1 MLPTPVLPGSSHLK
15 SAPADAAHGNAE
27 SPHGRWKCSACTMT
41 NSEEYV
47 NCTTCMTKRPGKKI
61 DLKEE
66 QKKVKQVAI
75 VNPSFSVRFKA
86 LFSKMPPQWK
96 CSACTFINRGIYSQ
110 CQSCWYLRV
119 QADHYNNEVASE
131 GKVDEK
137 PKVSSEEQ
145 SSSTSTS
152 VFGSI
157 RALFQRSSTNA
168 GQTKGTVG
176 SEAAKEV
183 KEEREGMEERDGE
196 EEMTHGKWKCQQCTL
211 LNPESLEKCS
221 ACDFPKN
228 FDMPALGG
236 DQGSVSPHSLGP
248 NEEHGQ
254 FDAENDRGPVQ
265 LDPEIV
271 LDDVPTPL
279 PVIAAQSPQ
288 DPRHHALLSSQGTP
302 TWRCKVCGA
311 FNVINSGLRQCFICG
326 IGVIPECY
334 LPLAPPVRETYRP
347 YSSPQPRLKGN
358 YVSPNHFPQSQARL
372 QPMPDASRPQ
382 FQDSVEQ
389 DYVNLRQMA
398 LWGQAPQQ
406 VPNPSRNGSS
416 PSHPLTRVNHLHA
429 SSSLSPLHIT
439 SSNGGVSPQSE
450 PSYVNANSSGV
461 YPCRSLRHSMDAN
474 YRDIPILESENLSH
488 LQLQYTPFR
497 VGDCS
502 HDMEESFVDPYVR
515 PRTPMDYHKTPSP
528 PELLKS
534 SEPQGTNQ
542 QDAAAKSHPGRQEK
556 EAEQSRALL
565 EASVVGGHCNR
576 TKCVEERREED
587 VLRANV
593 VYQEILRYSR
603 TSGEP
608 FTDPDFPPA
617 DKSLY
622 SDPSQPVARW
632 QVGKWERP
640 SETRDDFDSQR
651 IEWTV
656 LREARPEDIAQ
667 GVLGNCWVLSALGV
681 IAEQPQL
688 IEDILITKQYCPE
701 VGAYQVRLCRDGRWE
716 VVVVDNC
723 FPCLNTGELV
733 FSKVC

>member
-1 MLPTPVLPGSSHLK
+1 MLSTSVLPDSSHLK
-15 SAPADAAHGNAE
+15 SAPAEAPHSNAE
-27 SPHGRWKCSACTMT
+27 SPHGSWKCSACTMT

-47 NCTTCMTKRPGKKI
+47 NCMACMTKRPGKKI

-66 QKKVKQVAI
+66 QKKAKQVAI
-75 VNPSFSVRFKA
+75 VHPSFSVRFKA
-86 LFSKMPPQWK
+86 LFSKTPPQWK
-96 CSACTFINRGIYSQ
+96 CPACTFINRGINSQ

-119 QADHYNNEVASE
+119 QDDHYNDEVASK

-137 PKVSSEEQ
+137 PRVSSEEQ

-157 RALFQRSSTNA
+157 RALFRRSSLN
-168 GQTKGTVG
+168 GGHSKGAIGIETD
-176 SEAAKEV
+176 KEV
-183 KEEREGMEERDGE
+183 KEEGEGIEERDGE

-211 LNPESLEKCS
+211 LNQESLKKCS

-228 FDMPALGG
+228 FEMPALGG
-236 DQGSVSPHSLGP
+236 DQGSVNPHSLSP

-271 LDDVPTPL
+271 LGDVATPL

-326 IGVIPECY
+326 IGVIPEFY
-334 LPLAPPVRETYRP
+334 LPLAPPVRESYRP

-358 YVSPNHFPQSQARL
+358 YVSPNHFPQSQAQY
-372 QPMPDASRPQ
+372 QPMPPRASQPQ
-382 FQDSVEQ
+382 FQDSVDQ
-389 DYVNLRQMA
+389 DYVNVSQMA
-398 LWGQAPQQ
+398 LWGQARQQ
-406 VPNPSRNGSS
+406 GPNPSHNGSS

-450 PSYVNANSSGV
+450 PSYVNANSHGA
-461 YPCRSLRHSMDAN
+461 YPRRSLRHSMDAN

-497 VGDCS
+497 VGDFS

-515 PRTPMDYHKTPSP
+515 PRTPMDYHKPPSP
-528 PELLKS
+528 PELL
-534 SEPQGTNQ
+534 EPQGANQ
-542 QDAAAKSHPGRQEK
+542 QDVAAKSHGEK
-556 EAEQSRALL
+556 ETEESRALL
-565 EASVVGGHCNR
+565 EASVAGGHWNR

-587 VLRANV
+587 VLCANV

-603 TSGEP
+603 TVS
-608 FTDPDFPPA
+608 A
-617 DKSLY
+617 SL
-622 SDPSQPVARW
+622 SVWRAIFQLIMSNR
-632 QVGKWERP
+632 
-640 SETRDDFDSQR
+640 F
-651 IEWTV
+651 
-656 LREARPEDIAQ
+656 AQ
-667 GVLGNCWVLSALGV
+667 SCTYTLANVLG
-681 IAEQPQL
+681 
-688 IEDILITKQYCPE
+688 
-701 VGAYQVRLCRDGRWE
+701 
-716 VVVVDNC
+716 
-723 FPCLNTGELV
+723 
-733 FSKVC
+733 